1 MLKKIK
7 KLITSKTKV
16 APASKIKTGYSHGK
30 KDAGSPEQWRK
41 A

>member
-16 APASKIKTGYSHGK
+16 ASAENIKSGFSQGR
-30 KDAGSPEQWRK
+30 KDSSSPEQWRK